1 MISIHDNSMSSK
13 GDVAMAG
20 VVANRK
26 LITSEEGQVGEKDS
40 GGRRSVRRK
49 QLAC

>member
-13 GDVAMAG
+13 GDIAMAG

-26 LITSEEGQVGEKDS
+26 LITSEESQVGEKDS
-40 GGRRSVRRK
+40 GRRPVRRK